1 MKLSEKRSSELYSA
15 IREPIMDLG
24 ISVKSSSET
33 SSEYLDEKLFTIEQQ
48 IWRKVKKSM
57 DLKD

>member
-15 IREPIMDLG
+15 IREPIMDLR
-24 ISVKSSSET
+24 ISVKSSGET
-33 SSEYLDEKLFTIEQQ
+33 SSEYLDEKLFTLEQQ